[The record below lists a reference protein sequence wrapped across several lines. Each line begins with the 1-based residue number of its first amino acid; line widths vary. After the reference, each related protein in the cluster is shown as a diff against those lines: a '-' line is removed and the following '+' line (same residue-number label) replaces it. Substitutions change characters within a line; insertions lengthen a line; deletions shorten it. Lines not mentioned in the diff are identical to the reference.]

1 MLNNPLVTRTACIK
15 AQPEALKLLDFRSAR
30 KRIYAKLTPKIQ
42 AHYRVTKIGTCF
54 GGRRRFFL
62 ICASVFPFREVSSEN
77 IIGDAIVPVN
87 IGRTVHGKSVVFG
100 KLLTPRLL
108 IAVNSPIIAIVSA
121 PKNRLSVL
129 IQELLG

>member
-1 MLNNPLVTRTACIK
+1 M
-15 AQPEALKLLDFRSAR
+15 
-30 KRIYAKLTPKIQ
+30 
-42 AHYRVTKIGTCF
+42 
-54 GGRRRFFL
+54 
-62 ICASVFPFREVSSEN
+62 SEN
-77 IIGDAIVPVN
+77 IIGNAIVPVN

-129 IQELLG
+129 IQELLGYYTAIIGFITGAHKECLLDRGRVSLLSRLSDR